1 MSATK
6 PNREMAFDLFKKY
19 NKSESL
25 LKHALSVEAINT
37 NSVIIKPLYILC
49 SYRGF

>member
-1 MSATK
+1 MPTTAPT
-6 PNREMAFDLFKKY
+6 REIAFALFKKY

-37 NSVIIKPLYILC
+37 KEVI
-49 SYRGF
+49 